1 LKEYS
6 FCCKLRINCCGIN
19 NRTSHIGNK
28 KAPCYFPS
36 PLEGEGLV
44 LGSAERIGWG
54 GNYFIRNIERPL
66 EMSILLGTKL
76 RKNLLVFSFKHPD
89 ESFYVRE
96 LSGLIRQDPGNL
108 SRELRKLEEEGI
120 YSSTTRGNVKFY
132 SLNKS
137 YPLFQEVK
145 KIVLNS
151 VDGGKKAKAAPTV
164 KNPIRSKNRR

>member
-1 LKEYS
+1 
-6 FCCKLRINCCGIN
+6 LRG
-19 NRTSHIGNK
+19 RG
-28 KAPCYFPS
+28 
-36 PLEGEGLV
+36 
-44 LGSAERIGWG
+44 GWG

-151 VDGGKKAKAAPTV
+151 VDGGKKAKAAPAV

>member
-1 LKEYS
+1 
-6 FCCKLRINCCGIN
+6 
-19 NRTSHIGNK
+19 
-28 KAPCYFPS
+28 
-36 PLEGEGLV
+36 
-44 LGSAERIGWG
+44 
-54 GNYFIRNIERPL
+54 
-66 EMSILLGTKL
+66 MSIFLGTKL
-76 RKNLLVFSFKHPD
+76 RKNLLAFSFNHPD

-137 YPLFQEVK
+137 YPLFREVK

-151 VDGGKKAKAAPTV
+151 GDG
-164 KNPIRSKNRR
+164 KNRARAGTAGNNPRKPKSKP